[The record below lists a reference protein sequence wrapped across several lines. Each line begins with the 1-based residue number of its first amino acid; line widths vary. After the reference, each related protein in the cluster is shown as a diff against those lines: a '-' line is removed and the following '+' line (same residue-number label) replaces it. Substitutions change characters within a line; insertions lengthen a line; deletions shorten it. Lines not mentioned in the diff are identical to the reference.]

1 MSTVSDKV
9 ALKGC
14 EFLLKESTWLDA
26 YGPEDFNE
34 EQLMIQS
41 MVREFNEQEVHTR
54 REKLEKLEEGLNEML
69 LEKMGEL
76 GLLGSHMPEQY
87 GGMDLDFNT
96 NSIIAEEMG
105 TTGGFSVSYNAHT
118 GIGMLPILYFGTEEQ
133 KSTYLPKLLTG
144 EWKASY
150 CLTEPNS
157 GSDALAAKTKA
168 ILSEDGSHYVLNGQ
182 KMWISNAGF
191 ANIFTVFAQVDGDK
205 FTGFILDKDMPGLT
219 LGAEEKKLGIKA
231 SSTRQVFL
239 ENVKVPVEN
248 VLGEIGNGHLI
259 AFNVLNTGRYKLGAS
274 CLGGY
279 KKLVE
284 VSAKYANER
293 HQFKVPISS
302 FGAIQHKLGEQTI
315 QTYVS
320 ESAIYRVSNLINEK
334 IKELKAAGKSN
345 AEAKLEAAEEYA
357 LECSIIKIVGSEV
370 LDYVVD
376 EAVQI
381 HGGMG
386 YSEEN
391 PVAQAFRDAR
401 INRIFEGTNE
411 INRMLMVNVLMKRA
425 MKGQLDLMTPVMA
438 IQSELMNGTS
448 ASDTDYGTYADEKE
462 AIKGFKKCLLLVVGA
477 AAQDVMSG
485 KLNLKEEQEILTNLS
500 NVITQIFMAESVLIR
515 TEKIKERGQHKVDFE
530 VYESAMK
537 TYFHQSRFVIHQNA
551 VEAVMAFANDSMVGG
566 LLKSVAAFSKYR
578 VKDVKTLRRTVAASV
593 IKEEAYCL

>member
-1 MSTVSDKV
+1 MSTVSNKLS
-9 ALKGC
+9 LKGC

-41 MVREFNEQEVHTR
+41 MVREFNEQEVLTK
-54 REKLEKLEEGLNEML
+54 REKLEKLESGLNEML
-69 LEKMGEL
+69 LESMGAL
-76 GLLGSHMPEQY
+76 GLLGAHIPEEY
-87 GGMDLDFNT
+87 GGIDLDFNT

-118 GIGMLPILYFGTEEQ
+118 GIGMLPILYFGTKEQ
-133 KSTYLPKLLTG
+133 KSHYLPKLLTG
-144 EWKASY
+144 EWKACY
-150 CLTEPNS
+150 CLTEPSS
-157 GSDALAAKTKA
+157 GSDALSAKAKA
-168 ILSEDGSHYVLNGQ
+168 ILSEDGSHYILNGQ

-191 ANIFTVFAQVDGDK
+191 ANVFTVFAQIDGDK

-248 VLGEIGNGHLI
+248 VLGEIGKGHLI
-259 AFNVLNTGRYKLGAS
+259 AFNVLNTGRYKLGVS

-279 KKLVE
+279 KKLIE

-302 FGAIQHKLGEQTI
+302 FGAIQHKLGEQAI

-334 IKELKAAGKSN
+334 IKELKDAGKN
-345 AEAKLEAAEEYA
+345 HAEAKLEAAEEYA

-370 LDYVVD
+370 LDYIVD

-391 PVAQAFRDAR
+391 PVAQAYRDAR

-438 IQSELMNGTS
+438 IQSELMNGTN

-462 AIKGFKKCLLLVVGA
+462 ALKRFKKCLLLVVGA
-477 AAQDVMSG
+477 ASQDVMSG
-485 KLNLKEEQEILTNLS
+485 KLNLKEEQEILINLS
-500 NVITQIFMAESVLIR
+500 NVITQIFNAESALIR
-515 TEKIKERGQHKVDFE
+515 TEKIKERGQDKVE
-530 VYESAMK
+530 IKVYESAMK

-551 VEAVMAFANDSMVGG
+551 VEAVMAFADDSIVAG

-578 VKDVKTLRRTVAASV
+578 VKDVKTLRRNVAQAV